1 MAGGPRSN
9 PTLTRGATVLHFAI
23 FPSFHFS
30 YIYWM
35 GLPETPY
42 RLKLT
47 VTGIVQGV
55 GFRPY
60 VYRLARECG
69 LAGCVCNDG
78 RGVEIDVQGARV
90 REFVERL
97 PREAPPLVLI
107 TDIREEALPPGGA
120 GEFVIVQS
128 AESAVTSAMI
138 PADVATCD
146 DCLADM
152 RDPSNRRHRYPFT
165 NCTNCG
171 PRYTIT
177 ASIPYDRPSTSMR
190 DFPMCEDC
198 AREYAD
204 PDDRRFHAQP
214 NACPVCGPRLL
225 FRRNAKLVGC
235 DVDLLGD
242 PALRAALAEVA
253 EGRILAL
260 RGLGGYHLAADARN
274 EKAVHLLRVRK
285 HRYEKPLAVMV
296 PDLDAA
302 RRLCHVSDAEAALL
316 TSAQRP
322 IVILQQRDGN
332 GIAGEVSLDNPTLGV
347 MLPYTPL
354 HHLLME
360 GACDALVMTSGNI
373 SEEPICTGTGEA
385 ERRLG
390 DIADAFLH
398 HDRDI
403 LQRCDDSVFRI
414 TGGEAQPVRRA
425 RGYVPRPV
433 LLADDGP
440 AVIATGAELKNTC
453 CVTSG
458 RAAFLSQHIG
468 DLENFETLGFFEETL
483 AHLLNIFDVSPAAI
497 AHDLHPDYL
506 GTQWAKG
513 NLDSALQQRFA
524 GLPRIP
530 VQHHHAHLVSCL
542 AEHGTDE
549 PAIGVILDG
558 TGYGTDGT
566 IWGGEFLT
574 GSSAG
579 FERAAHFA
587 PVAMPGANRAVK
599 EPWRMAYACLHAAFG
614 GDAGTEHGGEPAAT
628 FGADAGAVTGE
639 HIEAVFPE
647 WFARRSAEELEAARF
662 ALKGDVNA
670 PRTSSC
676 GRLFDAVASLVGL
689 HDAVHFEAQAAIALE
704 HAAAECTFGNRQAQT
719 SRDVNTEGDAV
730 RERIDPAA
738 SAPENAY
745 EYEIGENK
753 EKKIVLS
760 FFPTIR
766 EIVNDMRSGA
776 SAGAVASRFHGTLIA
791 ACAETVERIAAR
803 SGLRTVAL
811 SGGSFQNAILLEGLR
826 GALTKRNFTVLTH
839 AQVPANDGGVA
850 LGQAVIART
859 HIQG

>member
-1 MAGGPRSN
+1 MA
-9 PTLTRGATVLHFAI
+9 
-23 FPSFHFS
+23 
-30 YIYWM
+30 
-35 GLPETPY
+35 LPETPY

-69 LAGCVCNDG
+69 LTGSVCNDG
-78 RGVEIDVQGARV
+78 RGVEIDVQGTRV
-90 REFVERL
+90 REFAERL
-97 PREAPPLVLI
+97 PHEAPSLVLI
-107 TDIREEALPPGGA
+107 TDIQEETLPPDEA
-120 GEFVIVQS
+120 TEFVIVRS
-128 AESAVTSAMI
+128 GTSAVTSAMI
-138 PADVATCD
+138 PADVATCE

-152 RDPSNRRHRYPFT
+152 RDPSNRRYRYPFT

-242 PALRAALAEVA
+242 PALRAALTEVA

-260 RGLGGYHLAADARN
+260 RGLGGYHLSVDARN

-296 PDLDAA
+296 PDLAA
-302 RRLCHVSDAEAALL
+302 AKQLCHVSGEESALL

-322 IVILQQRDGN
+322 IVILRQRDGN
-332 GIAGEVSLDNPTLGV
+332 GIAGEVSPDNPTLGV

-373 SEEPICTGTGEA
+373 SEEPICTDTAEA

-403 LQRCDDSVFRI
+403 LQRCDDSVFRVI
-414 TGGEAQPVRRA
+414 GGEAQPLRRA

-483 AHLLNIFDVSPAAI
+483 AHLLNIFDVSPAAV

-530 VQHHHAHLVSCL
+530 VQHHHAHMVSCL
-542 AEHGTDE
+542 AEHGRDE

-599 EPWRMAYACLHAAFG
+599 EPWRMAYACLCEA
-614 GDAGTEHGGEPAAT
+614 
-628 FGADAGAVTGE
+628 FGADADA
-639 HIEAVFPE
+639 AFPE
-647 WFARRSAEELEAARF
+647 WFARRSENEIEAARF
-662 ALKGDVNA
+662 ALEGEVNA

-676 GRLFDAVASLVGL
+676 GRLFDAVASLAGL

-704 HAAAECTFGNRQAQT
+704 HAAAEHAAAAHGAALAPYPW
-719 SRDVNTEGDAV
+719 SL
-730 RERIDPAA
+730 RED
-738 SAPENAY
+738 E
-745 EYEIGENK
+745 

-760 FFPTIR
+760 FFPTIQ
-766 EIVNDMRSGA
+766 EIVTDMRSGA
-776 SAGAVASRFHGTLIA
+776 STGAVASRFHATLIA

-839 AQVPANDGGVA
+839 VQVPANDGGVA